1 LAWSLLSIKAKYNV
15 KGGWNMKG
23 LITALGIVILAGAI
37 ALPAYA
43 HGPDRGKGYYGKGH
57 RGGGP
62 GQRWQHSL
70 GHENLTEEQRSQ
82 LQKLH
87 QDFYDK
93 TANLRIEVMSK
104 RAELGILL
112 NTSNPDAEKAKALQ
126 KEISDLKAQLAQEMI
141 NFQLGARKIAP
152 DLRLGS
158 GNCQGKWGH
167 HKRGYGSPMGRGW
180 NR

>member
-1 LAWSLLSIKAKYNV
+1 
-15 KGGWNMKG
+15 MKG

-37 ALPAYA
+37 ALPAFA
-43 HGPDRGKGYYGKGH
+43 HGPDRGKGYYGRGH
-57 RGGGP
+57 WGGGP
-62 GQRWQHSL
+62 GQGWQYDM
-70 GHENLTEEQRSQ
+70 GHENLTVEQRSQ

-93 TANLRIEVMSK
+93 TAKLRTEIMSK

-126 KEISDLKAQLAQEMI
+126 KEISELRGQLAQEMI
-141 NFQLGARKIAP
+141 NFQLEARKIAP
-152 DLRLGS
+152 NLRLGR
-158 GNCQGKWGH
+158 GYGQGGWGY
-167 HKRGYGSPMGRGW
+167 HKRGYGRPMGHGW